1 MPGLKDKIFYGWIIA
16 VASLIILTTLLG
28 IRFSFGIFFKSLE
41 VEFLLSRGV
50 TSVIFS
56 SYMVLYGAF
65 ALIAGWALDRYG
77 PKLVVALMGLATG
90 LSLILTSQTDSL
102 WQIFLSYSLL
112 LGIGTG
118 GTVPVLMAV
127 VSRWF
132 DRKRGLAL
140 GVATAGSGMGTL
152 VFSPFAAFLITAL
165 EWRIAYLVLGLIGL
179 FVVMSLALVLR
190 GEPGEI
196 GALPDGIQPDSTV
209 QPIQSEVDLQLIGL
223 SLRESL
229 RTRSLWLLLGAWS
242 LFSLSLSLVV
252 THVVPYAT
260 DAGISTLEAST
271 ILSVMGGFHIMSRL
285 LVGRVSDT
293 IGRKIPGTISAL
305 MVTGSLVW
313 LIWSRDLWMFYLFAG
328 FFGFGWGG
336 FGVIN
341 IALVSDCFG
350 RRGLGVII
358 GALEVGFALGVAAGS
373 ALGGFTF
380 DITGNYILAF
390 AIGAACV
397 FTATFSLAFI
407 RSEAPRDK

>member
-1 MPGLKDKIFYGWIIA
+1 MLLYGVFA
-16 VASLIILTTLLG
+16 LLG
-28 IRFSFGIFFKSLE
+28 
-41 VEFLLSRGV
+41 
-50 TSVIFS
+50 
-56 SYMVLYGAF
+56 
-65 ALIAGWALDRYG
+65 GWALDRYG
-77 PKLVVALMGLATG
+77 PKLIVSLMGLATG
-90 LSLILTSQTDSL
+90 LSLLITSQTNSL

-140 GVATAGSGMGTL
+140 GIATAGSGMGTL
-152 VFSPFAAFLITAL
+152 VVAPFAAFLISSL
-165 EWRIAYLVLGLIGL
+165 EWRMAYLVMGLIGL
-179 FVVMSLALVLR
+179 FVVISMAMLLR
-190 GEPGEI
+190 RDPGEI
-196 GALPDGIQPDSTV
+196 GALPDGIKPGRRIESAH
-209 QPIQSEVDLQLIGL
+209 SEVNLQLIGL
-223 SLRESL
+223 SLPEAL

-260 DAGISTLEAST
+260 DVGLSTIEAST
-271 ILSVMGGFHIMSRL
+271 VLSVMGGFHIMSRL

-293 IGRKIPGTISAL
+293 VGRKIPGIVCAC
-305 MVTGSLVW
+305 MVTGALIW
-313 LIWSRDLWMFYLFAG
+313 LIWLRELWMFYLFAA

-350 RRGLGVII
+350 RRSLGVII
-358 GALEVGFALGVAAGS
+358 GALEVGFAVGVATGA

-380 DITGNYILAF
+380 DITGNYMLAF
-390 AIGAACV
+390 AVGAV
-397 FTATFSLAFI
+397 TIFMTIFLLAFTRREI
-407 RSEAPRDK
+407 IDETCEKLR